1 MLCLQFLANLFLL
14 SLIDSRE
21 LADKTTHSHY
31 VKSKVIRHLINTS
44 IVVGG
49 GVATVL
55 SLTTFLQRDSILRSL
70 TTNTAIRSAAAS
82 IFPAVLLTQVF
93 KGFAYPVNGIIMG
106 GLDWFFSLLAM
117 WASNIVCIGMVKG
130 WSMGG
135 AVISLGQIWLAL
147 AAFMA
152 TQVVTGILR
161 FLSKTGVWEVLRHEN
176 DLHPN

>member
-1 MLCLQFLANLFLL
+1 
-14 SLIDSRE
+14 
-21 LADKTTHSHY
+21 
-31 VKSKVIRHLINTS
+31 
-44 IVVGG
+44 
-49 GVATVL
+49 
-55 SLTTFLQRDSILRSL
+55 
-70 TTNTAIRSAAAS
+70 
-82 IFPAVLLTQVF
+82 
-93 KGFAYPVNGIIMG
+93 MG